1 MRESEGRVGEPLC
14 QSFEAS
20 SLESLIEHLV
30 LTALEPAA
38 VELSLTAAGSIE
50 SERER
55 IERHHLQAVE
65 RATYEASLARRRY
78 EEVDPSNRLVA
89 AELERNWESRLQT
102 QRKAE
107 ESLNR
112 FRQETPSTLTPE
124 QRHSILQL
132 ASDFSMLWHSSS
144 TTNIDRQ
151 AIVRSLIKDIVVD
164 VVDNT
169 ERLSVTVHWAGG
181 FESQHETRRHVRSFD
196 QLDGAAHL
204 AERIQQLYNGGYPL
218 SEIAKQLNHEDY
230 KPAKQERFTRTSMGA
245 LCRMLRRRGVIAATP
260 NIKPHYWRA
269 GKLCE
274 SLGIKKPTLS
284 GWPAS
289 SPQPMLFKEL
299 PSEPV
304 PDRVTVDVCR
314 LRVERPREFGAVWP
328 ALKGWRKLRPD
339 QCLEERLPPGQ
350 EEIAWAAVITLL
362 VVARFCNLS
371 SELHIADSWYRSTAW
386 EDLLG
391 VPIEKVNPERLYR
404 ALDRALPLKAQLEK
418 HLRQHWGG
426 CFKSNSTCCCTT

>member
-1 MRESEGRVGEPLC
+1 MSCESRKDGSENRCTNP
-14 QSFEAS
+14 SRRARWNK
-20 SLESLIEHLV
+20 LIEHLV

-38 VELSLTAAGSIE
+38 VELSLTAAVTRSTP
-50 SERER
+50 RR

-181 FESQHETRRHVRSFD
+181 LKV
-196 QLDGAAHL
+196 
-204 AERIQQLYNGGYPL
+204 
-218 SEIAKQLNHEDY
+218 
-230 KPAKQERFTRTSMGA
+230 SMR
-245 LCRMLRRRGVIAATP
+245 LAATC
-260 NIKPHYWRA
+260 
-269 GKLCE
+269 GLST
-274 SLGIKKPTLS
+274 SLTVLPISRSRSSSFTTGAIPCRRSRS
-284 GWPAS
+284 G
-289 SPQPMLFKEL
+289 
-299 PSEPV
+299 
-304 PDRVTVDVCR
+304 
-314 LRVERPREFGAVWP
+314 
-328 ALKGWRKLRPD
+328 
-339 QCLEERLPPGQ
+339 
-350 EEIAWAAVITLL
+350 
-362 VVARFCNLS
+362 
-371 SELHIADSWYRSTAW
+371 
-386 EDLLG
+386 
-391 VPIEKVNPERLYR
+391 
-404 ALDRALPLKAQLEK
+404 
-418 HLRQHWGG
+418 
-426 CFKSNSTCCCTT
+426 